1 MTRATAAVAA
11 LALVAC
17 GGSVPPAAH
26 STTDSTDAG
35 SPALPPGDPGDAGSR
50 LAAEIT
56 YTETGFNLLAVDRA
70 GTAYGVNLAASDA
83 ELWSSA
89 DGRAWS
95 KRGATTGGASFWM
108 LQPLSDGT
116 LLADVATGAGHAI
129 ARSTDRGATW
139 TEVLPLGAYRSLTPH
154 TFAELDEAAYFLEYQ
169 VFTAGNALIRLWQS
183 VDGGATWAVRRLFQ
197 GHRHGHGLIADPARH
212 ALWAFFGD
220 TDLQS
225 GVYRST
231 DGGATWTAIVAG
243 SQDGDIVDATLLP
256 DGSLLCGQDISY
268 LPPRPGIARIGLD
281 GSVTR
286 YQTLPSASYSTH
298 AIRAGG
304 YVVGATYELD
314 ADVSPAGW
322 RQASLWGS
330 ADGVHWEKLLD
341 VPQLDAKQDVRAD
354 VYWELPSGELVINV
368 RNAAGFEPGGLG
380 YLLIRTTRR

>member
-1 MTRATAAVAA
+1 RAGRRRLLHRVPGLHHRLDADPAVEVARPRRYLVCAVRLPRSPAPPRHDARSGAPRAVRVLRRLRQPVGPLPFHGWRRQLEDDHRQHAGRRHRGWRRAFRRLVPLRPGHQLPWVDSRYSADCPGRPRRHRDRLSAASNSQLLDPRNQRRRLRRGGDLRNEQRQFPAGWDPR
-11 LALVAC
+11 VAC

-154 TFAELDEAAYFLEYQ
+154 SFA
-169 VFTAGNALIRLWQS
+169 
-183 VDGGATWAVRRLFQ
+183 
-197 GHRHGHGLIADPARH
+197 
-212 ALWAFFGD
+212 
-220 TDLQS
+220 
-225 GVYRST
+225 
-231 DGGATWTAIVAG
+231 
-243 SQDGDIVDATLLP
+243 
-256 DGSLLCGQDISY
+256 
-268 LPPRPGIARIGLD
+268 
-281 GSVTR
+281 
-286 YQTLPSASYSTH
+286 
-298 AIRAGG
+298 
-304 YVVGATYELD
+304 
-314 ADVSPAGW
+314 
-322 RQASLWGS
+322 
-330 ADGVHWEKLLD
+330 
-341 VPQLDAKQDVRAD
+341 
-354 VYWELPSGELVINV
+354 
-368 RNAAGFEPGGLG
+368 
-380 YLLIRTTRR
+380 

>member
-26 STTDSTDAG
+26 STRDSTDAG

-129 ARSTDRGATW
+129 ARSTDRGVTW
-139 TEVLPLGAYRSLTPH
+139 TEVLSTGAYRSLTPH
-154 TFAELDEAAYFLEYQ
+154 SFAELDEAVYFLEYQ
-169 VFTAGNALIRLWQS
+169 VFTAASTPIRLWRS
-183 VDGGATWAVRRLFQ
+183 SDRGATWAVQHTFQ
-197 GHRHGHGLIADPARH
+197 GHRHGHGMVPDPARH

-220 TDLQS
+220 TDPQS
-225 GVYRST
+225 GTYRST
-231 DGGATWTAIVAG
+231 DGGVSWTAVVAG
-243 SQDGDIVDATLLP
+243 SQDGDLVDAALLP

-268 LPPRPGIARIGLD
+268 RGSTPDKPQIARIAPD
-281 GSVTR
+281 GTVTHLM
-286 YQTLPSASYSTH
+286 TLPSASYSTH
-298 AIRAGG
+298 AVRSGG
-304 YVVGATYELD
+304 
-314 ADVSPAGW
+314 
-322 RQASLWGS
+322 
-330 ADGVHWEKLLD
+330 
-341 VPQLDAKQDVRAD
+341 
-354 VYWELPSGELVINV
+354 
-368 RNAAGFEPGGLG
+368 
-380 YLLIRTTRR
+380 